1 MKNISEYIMEALF
14 KGSDFYKHNY
24 INDVIDALCTRSSI
38 RLGKNGE
45 DVFNIDPTIQQSLRT
60 DFNNIGRNIDVTSF
74 NEICLKYGL
83 PKWNQIFK
91 GDFSGYSNGL
101 SSKNRGNAFEIDY
114 VNNFKDVYQADFE
127 KNIGVELG
135 NCQISLEGGNNT
147 RRPLSISGETLYLG
161 TKNPKEVGS
170 LLKDVLIIA
179 EDGEEYNV
187 SLKTSDK
194 VSFINTGIKEL
205 FPEKIF
211 KEYIKSG
218 KFEPQ
223 TKNNVNG
230 QKILDMLGIDGNKM
244 AEVFNKYV
252 KSDKKSRSQKDEVDV
267 LDIVKKGCFM
277 DFMYTVVGC
286 GYILVHKINND
297 IHTYDLRTPRDMK
310 EFIGE
315 LQSAK
320 VLYPN
325 DGKAKRVD
333 VVIETTGLKLNFE
346 IRSKQGG
353 IYPDQMLCSYQVKH

>member
-1 MKNISEYIMEALF
+1 MKNISEYINEALF
-14 KGSDFYKHNY
+14 KGSEFYKHNY
-24 INDVIDALCTRSSI
+24 INDVIDALCTRSFI

-45 DVFNIDPTIQQSLRT
+45 DIFDIDSDIQRDLKA
-60 DFNNIGRNIDVTSF
+60 DFDRIGKNIDVILF
-74 NEICLKYGL
+74 NEICSKYKL
-83 PKWNQIFK
+83 PKWTQIFK

-101 SSKNRGNAFEIDY
+101 SSKNKGSAFEVDY

-127 KNIGVELG
+127 KKIGVKLG
-135 NCQISLEGGNNT
+135 NCQISLEGQNNT
-147 RRPLSISGETLYLG
+147 KRPLSISGEILYLG
-161 TKNPKEVGS
+161 TKNPREVGS

-179 EDGEEYNV
+179 EDGEEYNI
-187 SLKTSDK
+187 SLKTTDK

-223 TKNNVNG
+223 SKNNVNG

-244 AEVFNKYV
+244 AEVFNKYI
-252 KSDKKSRSQKDEVDV
+252 KPDKKSRSQKDEVDV
-267 LDIVKKGCFM
+267 LNIVKKGCFM
-277 DFMYTVVGC
+277 DFMDTVVGC
-286 GYILVHKINND
+286 EYILVHKINNN

-310 EFIGE
+310 QFIGE

-325 DGKAKRVD
+325 DGKAKRID
-333 VVIETTGLKLNFE
+333 VVIETTKLKLNFE

-353 IYPDQMLCSYQVKH
+353 IYPDQMLCSYRVKQ

>member
-24 INDVIDALCTRSSI
+24 INDVIDALCTRTSI
-38 RLGKNGE
+38 RLGQNGE
-45 DVFNIDPTIQQSLRT
+45 DVFNIDPKIQQNLRT

-101 SSKNRGNAFEIDY
+101 SSKNRGNAFEVDY

-127 KNIGVELG
+127 KKIGVELG

-161 TKNPKEVGS
+161 NKNPKEVGS

-194 VSFINTGIKEL
+194 VSFIN
-205 FPEKIF
+205 
-211 KEYIKSG
+211 
-218 KFEPQ
+218 
-223 TKNNVNG
+223 
-230 QKILDMLGIDGNKM
+230 
-244 AEVFNKYV
+244 
-252 KSDKKSRSQKDEVDV
+252 RSQKEKKDF
-267 LDIVKKGCFM
+267 LINYINAYIFIKIIIVNLLLTIFLILL
-277 DFMYTVVGC
+277 
-286 GYILVHKINND
+286 YIRN
-297 IHTYDLRTPRDMK
+297 R
-310 EFIGE
+310 
-315 LQSAK
+315 
-320 VLYPN
+320 
-325 DGKAKRVD
+325 
-333 VVIETTGLKLNFE
+333 
-346 IRSKQGG
+346 
-353 IYPDQMLCSYQVKH
+353 